1 MMRRPLLGIGLV
13 FFLSTA
19 AALLFGFNFSVA
31 VGLFLLLCSLLSLLL
46 VRRFRRETAC
56 MLLAAAIAMG
66 LCALREARQLMPL
79 TALDGHTVY
88 LQGRVTEI
96 RYYASRARYLLDA
109 RIPLQGGGQIKT
121 RLPVYTPTHLPTAL
135 NEELCGYV
143 SLQLLETSGK
153 YRWQNLSEGIVLSGS
168 FQEEPEIHFGG
179 QVQKTPGYLI
189 TALRQYLVR
198 QNERL
203 LPPDA
208 AAIINAMLLGDKQS
222 LSEDVLL
229 DFRRAGILHLMAVS
243 GFHVAL
249 IAALVLR
256 ALGMV
261 GLSRRASAL
270 LSIPFIALFV
280 ALAGFTSSAVRA
292 GLMTGLAMTAMAL
305 HKQYDPPS
313 ALGFAMLA
321 ECIFDP
327 YAALSTGFLLS
338 FLACMGIL
346 FAGPKICSWLV
357 GGKKAPE
364 NAGGWGRLIWAAVQ
378 AIGVSL
384 AASLFTLPVQIYLF
398 DTVSLLAPLASAL
411 AMPAATLGL
420 WLAVLSLLVGAIPF
434 LFPLAKLLSLLTALF
449 ARLTAGVAALFSALP
464 FSVLPVRYEFIQWLV
479 LLAYLC
485 ALILALR
492 HAPKSLCR
500 LCALLAAGVFAAGL
514 VSAKL
519 LYRDT
524 VQLTVFSGMDTA
536 VLIRDDQAAVIGF
549 PKSAYQERVVAS
561 YLRDLQIRSVELA
574 LCTGVDN
581 EEAAGTP
588 ALFREYPPRQV
599 VMPSEGRYTENILHA
614 LPYGQRVVN
623 RARMTQLAALGT
635 EITLLP
641 CSCGV
646 GCEIDFGG
654 AKLLKT
660 NEECVIMKSDGQTQG
675 IIRGWTLIKRR
686 RDGQRMKI
694 SEQDGERSTYTFRI
708 QKGG

>member
-1 MMRRPLLGIGLV
+1 MMRRPLFWMGLV

-31 VGLFLLLCSLLSLLL
+31 VSAFLLLCSGLSLLL

-66 LCALREARQLMPL
+66 LCALREVRHLMPL
-79 TALDGHTVY
+79 RALDGRTVY

-96 RYYASRARYLLDA
+96 SYYGSRARYLLDA
-109 RIPLQGGGQIKT
+109 HIPLQGGGQLKT
-121 RLPVYTPTHLPTAL
+121 QLPVYTASHLPTAL
-135 NEELCGYV
+135 NEELCGYA
-143 SLQLLETSGK
+143 SLQLLEAGGK
-153 YRWQNLSEGIVLSGS
+153 YRWLNLAEGVVLSGS
-168 FQEEPEIHFGG
+168 FREDPKILFGE
-179 QVQKTPGYLI
+179 QVRRTPGYFI
-189 TALRQYLVR
+189 TALRQYLLR

-208 AAIINAMLLGDKQS
+208 AAIINAMLLGHKQG
-222 LSEDVLL
+222 LSDDLLL

-243 GFHVAL
+243 GFHVTL
-249 IAALVLR
+249 IAALVLH
-256 ALGMV
+256 ALQMAR
-261 GLSRRASAL
+261 LSRRVSAL
-270 LSIPFIALFV
+270 LSLPFIALFV

-292 GLMTGLAMTAMAL
+292 GLMTGLAMIAAAL
-305 HKQYDPPS
+305 RRKYDPPS

-321 ECIFDP
+321 ECLCDP
-327 YAALSTGFLLS
+327 YAALSAGFLLS

-346 FAGPKICSWLV
+346 FAGPKICSWLA
-357 GGKKAPE
+357 GGKDAPE
-364 NAGGWGRLIWAAVQ
+364 KPGWGSRFFRAAAQ
-378 AIGVSL
+378 SL
-384 AASLFTLPVQIYLF
+384 GISLSAFLFTLPVQIYLF
-398 DTVSLLAPLASAL
+398 DTFSLSAPLASAL

-420 WLAVLSLLVGAIPF
+420 WLAVFALLIGAIPF
-434 LFPLAKLLSLLTALF
+434 LFPIAKLLSLLTALF
-449 ARLTAGVAALFSALP
+449 ARLTAEVAALFSALP
-464 FSVLPVRYEFIQWLV
+464 FAVLPVRYEFIQWLV
-479 LLAYLC
+479 LLGYLA

-500 LCALLAAGVFAAGL
+500 LCALLGAGVFAAGL

-536 VLIRDDQAAVIGF
+536 VLVRNNQAAVIGF
-549 PKSAYQERVVAS
+549 PNSAYQERVVAS
-561 YLRDLQIRSVELA
+561 YLRDLQISSVELA
-574 LCTGVDN
+574 LCTSVDN
-581 EEAAGTP
+581 EKSVGTP

-614 LPYGQRVVN
+614 LPYGQRVIN
-623 RARMTQLAALGT
+623 RARAERLAALGT

-660 NEECVIMKSDGQTQG
+660 NEDCVIMKSDGQTQG

-686 RDGQRMKI
+686 RDGERMKI
-694 SEQDGERSTYTFRI
+694 SEQGGERATYTFRI